1 MKPPLPT
8 TELREL
14 VDSYTSDWGPV
25 AWRGLKSSEFRVA
38 DGSTG
43 RMLYALALIEA
54 DSMTM
59 RRRISAIGAD
69 RVEELLEFITI
80 WLAEEGEHSRA
91 LTQMARMHG
100 FELSS
105 LATRKATRDLRTL
118 ATRPMLYVLREL
130 RGICA
135 AYCTLGAM
143 QELIAL
149 TTYHH
154 LASECESTEI
164 GAVLKAI
171 ARQESHHMRFYR
183 RAAEL
188 FLRDSRAAQRNT
200 RILIQ
205 RLWQPPGLDLLGP
218 GNYEVIF
225 GPILGNSS
233 YATRMLRVDQ
243 VASAL
248 PGLGDIRVAADYLDR
263 NGFRYETP
271 ETYDPDGEG
280 DD

>member
-1 MKPPLPT
+1 MKPLLPSA
-8 TELREL
+8 ELRDL
-14 VDSYTSDWGPV
+14 VDSYTKQWGPV
-25 AWRGLKSSEFRVA
+25 PWRHLESNEFQHE
-38 DGSTG
+38 DPTTG

-54 DSMTM
+54 DSLTM
-59 RRRISAIGAD
+59 RRRISAVGAD

-91 LTQMARMHG
+91 LTQMAVMHG
-100 FELSS
+100 FEPSE
-105 LATRKATRDLRTL
+105 LATRKTTRDLRTL
-118 ATRPMLYVLREL
+118 ITWPMLYVLREL

-154 LASECESTEI
+154 LAADCESPEI
-164 GAVLKAI
+164 RSVLQAI

-183 RAAEL
+183 GAAEL

-200 RILIQ
+200 RFLVQ

-225 GPILGNSS
+225 GPMLGDPR
-233 YATRMLRVDQ
+233 YATRLLKVDH
-243 VASAL
+243 VVNGL
-248 PGLGDIRVAADYLDR
+248 PGLSGIRVAAAYLDQH
-263 NGFRYETP
+263 GFRYEAL
-271 ETYDPDGEG
+271 EDSASSDAF

>member
-1 MKPPLPT
+1 MKPPLPNS
-8 TELREL
+8 ELREL
-14 VDSYTSDWGPV
+14 VDSYTKQWGPV
-25 AWRGLKSSEFRVA
+25 SWRHLESDGFRC
-38 DGSTG
+38 DDPSTG

-91 LTQMARMHG
+91 LTQMAIMHG
-100 FELSS
+100 FEPST

-118 ATRPMLYVLREL
+118 MTWPMLYVLREL

-154 LASECESTEI
+154 LAADCRSPEI
-164 GAVLKAI
+164 RSVLQAV

-183 RAAEL
+183 GAAEL
-188 FLRDSRAAQRNT
+188 FLRGSRAAQRNT
-200 RILIQ
+200 RFLVQ

-225 GPILGNSS
+225 GPILSDPR
-233 YATRMLRVDQ
+233 YATRMLKVDHI
-243 VASAL
+243 VNGL
-248 PGLGDIRVAADYLDR
+248 PGMGGIRVAADYLDQH
-263 NGFRYETP
+263 GFRYE
-271 ETYDPDGEG
+271 ESGAAAPDDSF

>member
-1 MKPPLPT
+1 MKPPLPSA
-8 TELREL
+8 ELREL
-14 VDSYTSDWGPV
+14 VDSYTRDWGPV
-25 AWRGLKSSEFRVA
+25 AWRHLEEDEFLC
-38 DGSTG
+38 DDPSTG

-59 RRRISAIGAD
+59 RQRISAIGAD

-91 LTQMARMHG
+91 LTQMAVMHG
-100 FELSS
+100 FEPST
-105 LATRKATRDLRTL
+105 LATRRPARDLRTL
-118 ATRPMLYVLREL
+118 LTRPMLYLVREL

-154 LASECESTEI
+154 LAADCKSAEI
-164 GAVLKAI
+164 RSVLKAT

-183 RAAEL
+183 NAAAL
-188 FLRDSRAAQRNT
+188 FLRDSKAAQRNT
-200 RILIQ
+200 RVLIQ

-218 GNYEVIF
+218 GNYEAIF
-225 GPILGNSS
+225 GPLLSDPQ
-233 YATRMLRVDQ
+233 YATNMLRVDHI
-243 VASAL
+243 ANGL
-248 PGLGDIRVAADYLDR
+248 PGMSGIRVAADYLDEH
-263 NGFRYETP
+263 GFRYEVLN
-271 ETYDPDGEG
+271 EGEPSG
-280 DD
+280 EVDD

>member
-1 MKPPLPT
+1 MKPALPKR
-8 TELREL
+8 ELREL
-14 VDSYTSDWGPV
+14 VDTYTDSWGPV
-25 AWRGLKSSEFRVA
+25 AWRSLKSSKFQC
-38 DGSTG
+38 DDQSTG

-54 DSMTM
+54 DSQTM

-91 LTQMARMHG
+91 LTQMARMYG
-100 FELSS
+100 FDLSV
-105 LATRKATRDLRTL
+105 LATRETTRDLRTL
-118 ATRPMLYVLREL
+118 LTRPMLYIVREL

-154 LASECESTEI
+154 LAAGCENAEI
-164 GAVLKAI
+164 RSILKAI

-183 RAAEL
+183 RSAEL
-188 FLRDSRAAQRNT
+188 FLRDSKAAQRNT
-200 RILIQ
+200 RILIE

-225 GPILGNSS
+225 GPILSNPQ

-243 VASAL
+243 VVNGL
-248 PGLGDIRVAADYLDR
+248 PGLGGIRVAAHYLDKH
-263 NGFRYETP
+263 GFAYETP
-271 ETYDPDGEG
+271 DTFDPESESDE
-280 DD
+280 

>member
-1 MKPPLPT
+1 MSQPLPT
-8 TELREL
+8 AELRAL
-14 VDSYTSDWGPV
+14 ADTYAKNWGPV
-25 AWRGLKSSEFRVA
+25 EWRGLEVSEFRCEKP
-38 DGSTG
+38 STG

-54 DSMTM
+54 DSLTM

-69 RVEELLEFITI
+69 KVEGLLEFITI

-91 LTQMARMHG
+91 LTQMAKMHS
-100 FELSS
+100 FQLST
-105 LATRKATRDLRTL
+105 LATRRPTRDLRTL
-118 ATRPMLYVLREL
+118 LTWPMLYVVREL
-130 RGICA
+130 RGICG
-135 AYCTLGAM
+135 AYCALGAM

-154 LASECESTEI
+154 LASDCESPEI
-164 GAVLKAI
+164 RAVLKAI

-200 RILIQ
+200 RVLIQ

-218 GNYEVIF
+218 GNYETIF
-225 GPILGNSS
+225 QPILSDAR

-243 VASAL
+243 VAGGL
-248 PGLGDIRVAADYLDR
+248 PGLHGIRVAADYLDSQ
-263 NGFRYETP
+263 GFHYNTP
-271 ETYDPDGEG
+271 TAYDPEG
-280 DD
+280 DNDD

>member
-1 MKPPLPT
+1 
-8 TELREL
+8 
-14 VDSYTSDWGPV
+14 
-25 AWRGLKSSEFRVA
+25 
-38 DGSTG
+38 
-43 RMLYALALIEA
+43 MLYALALIEA
-54 DSMTM
+54 DSLTM

-100 FELSS
+100 FALST
-105 LATRKATRDLRTL
+105 LATRKTTRDLRTL
-118 ATRPMLYVLREL
+118 LTWPMLYIVREL

-135 AYCTLGAM
+135 AYCTLGAV

-154 LASECESTEI
+154 LAAACESSEI
-164 GAVLKAI
+164 RLVLKAI

-200 RILIQ
+200 RILIE

-225 GPILGNSS
+225 GPILTDPR
-233 YATRMLRVDQ
+233 YATLMLRVDQ
-243 VASAL
+243 VLNRL
-248 PGLGDIRVAADYLDR
+248 PGLTGIRVAANYLDAH
-263 NGFRYETP
+263 GFEYNVP
-271 ETYDPDGEG
+271 EAYDPDGES
-280 DD
+280 DE

>member
-8 TELREL
+8 AELREL
-14 VDSYTSDWGPV
+14 VDSYTRGWGPV
-25 AWRGLKSSEFRVA
+25 AWRNLESSEFRC
-38 DGSTG
+38 DDPTTG

-91 LTQMARMHG
+91 LTQMAVMHG
-100 FELSS
+100 FEPSA
-105 LATRKATRDLRTL
+105 LATRKTTRDLRTL
-118 ATRPMLYVLREL
+118 MMWPMLYVLREL

-143 QELIAL
+143 QEMIAL

-154 LASECESTEI
+154 LAADCESTEI
-164 GAVLKAI
+164 RSVLQAT

-188 FLRDSRAAQRNT
+188 FLRDSKAAQRNT
-200 RILIQ
+200 RFLIQ

-225 GPILGNSS
+225 GPILSDTR

-243 VASAL
+243 IVNGL
-248 PGLGDIRVAADYLDR
+248 PGLSGIRVAADYLDEH
-263 NGFRYETP
+263 GFRYEVL
-271 ETYDPDGEG
+271 EEDDPNGEF

>member
-1 MKPPLPT
+1 MKSPLPT
-8 TELREL
+8 AELREL
-14 VDSYTSDWGPV
+14 VDSYTSAWGPV
-25 AWRGLKSSEFRVA
+25 AWRSLKSSEFRVE
-38 DGSTG
+38 DQSSG

-105 LATRKATRDLRTL
+105 LATRKPTRDLRTL
-118 ATRPMLYVLREL
+118 LTWPMLYVVREL

-164 GAVLKAI
+164 RSVLKAI

-188 FLRDSRAAQRNT
+188 FLRDSKAAQRNT

-205 RLWQPPGLDLLGP
+205 RLWQPPGLDLLGS
-218 GNYEVIF
+218 GDYEVIF
-225 GPILGNSS
+225 GPILGDPT

-243 VASAL
+243 IANGL
-248 PGLGDIRVAADYLDR
+248 PGLDGIRVAADYLDR
-263 NGFRYETP
+263 HGFRYETP
-271 ETYDPDGEG
+271 GAYDPDGEV

>member
-1 MKPPLPT
+1 MKPPLPSA
-8 TELREL
+8 ELREL
-14 VDSYTSDWGPV
+14 VDSYTKDWGPV
-25 AWRGLKSSEFRVA
+25 AWRSLESSEFRC
-38 DGSTG
+38 DDPTTG

-91 LTQMARMHG
+91 LTQMAVMHG
-100 FELSS
+100 FELKS
-105 LATRKATRDLRTL
+105 LATRRTTRDLRTL
-118 ATRPMLYVLREL
+118 LTWPMLYVLREL

-149 TTYHH
+149 ATYHH
-154 LASECESTEI
+154 LAADCKSDEI
-164 GAVLKAI
+164 RSVLQAI

-188 FLRDSRAAQRNT
+188 FLRDSKAAQRNT
-200 RILIQ
+200 RFLIQ

-225 GPILGNSS
+225 GPILNDPR
-233 YATRMLRVDQ
+233 YAARLLRVDHI
-243 VASAL
+243 VNGL
-248 PGLGDIRVAADYLDR
+248 PGMSDIHVAADYLDEH
-263 NGFRYETP
+263 GFRYDAVEDDEP
-271 ETYDPDGEG
+271 NSEYDG
-280 DD
+280 